1 MVFDE
6 NGGQSRGGLEVGES
20 LSLVGKHLCD
30 TVMGSSTVND
40 LIDVKMVISS
50 YILIYF
56 ESPSLSHFRKC
67 LDL

>member
-6 NGGQSRGGLEVGES
+6 NGGRSRGGLKVVKS
-20 LSLVGKHLCD
+20 LTLVSKNVCD